1 MSAMPQDAVIHGYV
15 ATDGRLISAD
25 FLLLAMQEEAGGT
38 LGGPLVVPALA
49 QLVRL
54 AGRLNMPIARPI
66 TVAGR
71 SSDIALWIRLKPGT
85 DGVALAIIEHE
96 EIARPDDKADLA
108 VLAAQAAMMGE
119 GWEWH
124 ADRQLQFAAL
134 YPGAAVP
141 EHPLPRIGEPV
152 SAYFRLIE
160 NDPAHDQ
167 PLANPLPLLAA
178 VAGRAPF
185 SGQRAA
191 LRADERYA
199 YVLAGL
205 PLFDARGGLIG
216 YRGKARLTVV
226 QASVEPPQAAAPA
239 PYSATFSRRLDHALR
254 QPLGRII
261 ANANTISGQ
270 LDGPLRPDYVSYA
283 SDIAVAG
290 RHLLELVDDL
300 ADLQA
305 IERPDFQVAREA
317 VDLADLARRAAG
329 LLRMRAADRHMSITP
344 PQGETHAMAAAE
356 YRRVLQILVNLIGN
370 AVRYSPDGSAIWIGV
385 GEDHEAGTSFVLV
398 EDQGTGIDP
407 ADHERI
413 FARFERLDAEDGT
426 GSGLGLYISR
436 RLARA
441 MGGDIAVDSQ
451 KGQGARFALTLPLW
465 KSESN

>member
-1 MSAMPQDAVIHGYV
+1 MSPMPHDAVIRGQV
-15 ATDGRLISAD
+15 ASDGRLIAAD
-25 FLLLAMQEEAGGT
+25 PLLLAMQEEAGGI
-38 LGGPLVVPALA
+38 LGGPLVVPALT

-54 AGRLNMPIARPI
+54 AGRLNMPIARPV
-66 TVAGR
+66 TVAGQN
-71 SSDIALWIRLKPGT
+71 SDTALWVQLKPNV
-85 DGVALAIIEHE
+85 DGVAMTIIEHE
-96 EIARPDDKADLA
+96 EITRSDDSADLA
-108 VLAAQAAMMGE
+108 VLTAQAAMMGE
-119 GWEWH
+119 GWDWH
-124 ADRQLQFAAL
+124 ADRQLQFLAF
-134 YPGAAVP
+134 YPGDAAP
-141 EHPLPRIGEPV
+141 DHALPRVGETV

-160 NDPAHDQ
+160 NDLANDHPT
-167 PLANPLPLLAA
+167 ANPLPLLAA
-178 VAGRAPF
+178 VAGRRPF
-185 SGQRAA
+185 SGQQAV
-191 LRADERYA
+191 LRADERYV
-199 YVLAGL
+199 YILTGL
-205 PLFDARGGLIG
+205 PVFDGRGAMIG
-216 YRGKARLTVV
+216 YRGR
-226 QASVEPPQAAAPA
+226 ASLVAGETSAELPAADAPA
-239 PYSATFSRRLDHALR
+239 PYSAIFSRRLDHALR

-270 LDGPLRPDYVSYA
+270 LDGPLRSDYVSYA

-305 IERPDFQVAREA
+305 IERPDFNVAQEA
-317 VDLADLARRAAG
+317 VDLADLARRSAG
-329 LLRMRAADRHMSITP
+329 LLRMRAAERHMSITP
-344 PQGETHAMAAAE
+344 PGGEAHAVAIAE

-370 AVRYSPDGSAIWIGV
+370 AVRYSPDGSAIWVGV

-441 MGGDIAVDSQ
+441 MGGDIAVDSK

-465 KSESN
+465 KSET